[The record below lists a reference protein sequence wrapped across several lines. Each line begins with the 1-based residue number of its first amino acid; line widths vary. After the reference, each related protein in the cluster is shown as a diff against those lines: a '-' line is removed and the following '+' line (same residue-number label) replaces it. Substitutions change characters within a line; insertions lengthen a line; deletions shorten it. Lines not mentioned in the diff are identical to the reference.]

1 MNTELS
7 KRKYYAKKI
16 VKYGMNRPFYRL
28 ISHETFAGVST
39 KFIYGN
45 ECAKLYDVPG
55 YYTIYRKFRVKL
67 ECLYVGKTDQS
78 LYGRINR
85 WAKGVNGSLRPDE
98 NHSAA
103 TKARRDGVRLS
114 DELFIKYITMDEADL
129 LVDDID
135 IRCEPLDEWI
145 APLLKSKYNYKT
157 FNTGLESFFE

>member
-1 MNTELS
+1 MRGELT
-7 KRKYYAKKI
+7 KREYYAKRI
-16 VKYGMNRPFYRL
+16 VKYGLKRPFYRL

-85 WAKGVNGSLRPDE
+85 WAKGVNGSLR
-98 NHSAA
+98 S
-103 TKARRDGVRLS
+103 
-114 DELFIKYITMDEADL
+114 IT
-129 LVDDID
+129 VDNAGAGYTDVGGSYVNICNCYFD
-135 IRCEPLDEWI
+135 
-145 APLLKSKYNYKT
+145 
-157 FNTGLESFFE
+157 